1 MVSCGRGTACTRGST
16 AEMVPDH
23 KQEALVRL
31 VEDML
36 DLVDGKL
43 ALEDGKL
50 ALEDGR

>member
-23 KQEALVRL
+23 KQAALVRPE
-31 VEDML
+31 EDML

>member
-1 MVSCGRGTACTRGST
+1 MVSSDPGTACTRGST

-23 KQEALVRL
+23 KQALVRL